1 MVMHTSKYKYADNI
15 THFYYLQRKPQ
26 HANALKPGTVAIGD
40 AGVAMYHLNPI
51 SAIVSHHRD

>member
-15 THFYYLQRKPQ
+15 THFYLRGQLQ
-26 HANALKPGTVAIGD
+26 HVNALNPGTVAIRD